1 MAKPIRIIKDSQ
13 VTIRFMSNI
22 IYGKNPVIEAL
33 QAGQPINKIYLAIG
47 PKHPVDKKI
56 MQLARQ
62 NGVPVREVDR
72 KKLMEL
78 AGHDKTQGVVAIL
91 TEIGY
96 STLEDIFN
104 RAAQRPEAPLITIL
118 DEIQDPHNFGAI
130 IRSAEAFGFHGII
143 IPKDRSVGITDTVA
157 KTSAGAVSHIPIVR
171 VQNLAQW
178 IKTLK
183 AENVWIA
190 GTDQQA
196 EISLFE
202 ADFNRPLAVVIG
214 SEGKGMRRLIKASC
228 DFLIRIPMVGQI
240 NSLNASVAAA
250 LIFCEARKQRGAWGV
265 ARGA

>member
-1 MAKPIRIIKDSQ
+1 MR
-13 VTIRFMSNI
+13 MSNI

-33 QAGQPINKIYLAIG
+33 AAGKPINKIYLATG
-47 PKHPVDKKI
+47 LKHPVDKKI
-56 MQLARQ
+56 IQLARQ
-62 NGVPVREVDR
+62 SGIPVREVDR
-72 KKLMEL
+72 SKLIEL

-96 STLEDIFN
+96 GTIEDIFN
-104 RAAQRPEAPLITIL
+104 QATQRKEAPLMAIL

-130 IRSAEAFGFHGII
+130 IRSAEAFGLHGIVF
-143 IPKDRSVGITDTVA
+143 PKDRSVGITDTVA

-178 IKTLK
+178 MKEIKNQ
-183 AENVWIA
+183 NVWIA
-190 GTDQQA
+190 GADQQA

-202 ADFNRPLAVVIG
+202 ADFNRPLAIVIG
-214 SEGKGMRRLIKASC
+214 SEGKGIRRLIKESC

-250 LIFCEARKQRGAWGV
+250 LIFCEARKQRGVGSSA
-265 ARGA
+265 